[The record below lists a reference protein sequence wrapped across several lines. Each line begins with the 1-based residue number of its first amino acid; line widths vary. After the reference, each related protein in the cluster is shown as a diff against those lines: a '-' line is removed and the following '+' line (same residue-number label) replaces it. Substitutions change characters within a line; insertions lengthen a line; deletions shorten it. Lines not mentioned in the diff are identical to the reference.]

1 LNTWENFKFSFGV
14 NSSNKYIQEFLRHKY
29 FVLDVEIFKNCESD
43 IPGWIAAEWTEADY
57 LLSVLHLLR
66 FIKAE
71 IKGCYPEQAFVANC
85 MEA

>member
-1 LNTWENFKFSFGV
+1 LACST
-14 NSSNKYIQEFLRHKY
+14 IQ
-29 FVLDVEIFKNCESD
+29 IFKNCVSD

-71 IKGCYPEQAFVANC
+71 MVGYYPEQAFAVNY